1 MPESPGE
8 PGAAT
13 LWARFVAVATT
24 EPEREAL
31 RWNGGTLCYGAL
43 FDRARRIAGV
53 LRARHGIGPGAC
65 VGVAMPRDGD
75 LVAALLGVMASGAAY
90 VPLDPRYPLDR
101 LGFMVADSGASL
113 VLSHS
118 RVALPP
124 GVSRLDLDTQ
134 RLPETSE
141 QQLSEPHADDLAYL
155 IYTSG
160 STGVP
165 KGVEVTHGSV

>member
-124 GVSRLDLDTQ
+124 GVSRQGGRGHAWQRRGADRLGNGGIFRGRAWRHARLDFGLF
-134 RLPETSE
+134 RSV
-141 QQLSEPHADDLAYL
+141 
-155 IYTSG
+155 
-160 STGVP
+160 GV
-165 KGVEVTHGSV
+165 